1 MHIPLRRSL
10 ALAMEVGVGVGCG
23 WKKGADYPHGRARWQ
38 VRSCRGKFRSRRE
51 ARFDFGVES
60 WAFGVGCLARRR
72 RGANLDA
79 PCEIAKPLRGAK
91 LQTPNSHR
99 QNWATPPRP
108 GTRCSFKKKRTPTR
122 VAPDRRCTDFFRG
135 DPRETRRP
143 CRPSPPCGCARP
155 ARCCSRRSF
164 RHRSC
169 RSWRLSRWRRSP
181 VRRCLRRR
189 RSRS

>member
-1 MHIPLRRSL
+1 MVVGKRARTIRTGAHGGKCGVAAENSGLGARRGLIL
-10 ALAMEVGVGVGCG
+10 ALRVWRLELGVWPAVGAV
-23 WKKGADYPHGRARWQ
+23 RILTRL
-38 VRSCRGKFRSRRE
+38 VRSQSRCAGPNSKRPT
-51 ARFDFGVES
+51 
-60 WAFGVGCLARRR
+60 L
-72 RGANLDA
+72 
-79 PCEIAKPLRGAK
+79 IAKIGQRHHAPAHGAHPK
-91 LQTPNSHR
+91 KSER
-99 QNWATPPRP
+99 RP
-108 GTRCSFKKKRTPTR
+108 GLPRIG
-122 VAPDRRCTDFFRG
+122 VALIFSAVN
-135 DPRETRRP
+135 PRETRRP

>member
-1 MHIPLRRSL
+1 MVVGKRARTIRTGAHGGKCGVAAENSGLGARRGLIL
-10 ALAMEVGVGVGCG
+10 ALRVGRLELGVWPAVGAV
-23 WKKGADYPHGRARWQ
+23 RILTRL
-38 VRSCRGKFRSRRE
+38 VRSQSRCAGPNSKRPT
-51 ARFDFGVES
+51 
-60 WAFGVGCLARRR
+60 L
-72 RGANLDA
+72 
-79 PCEIAKPLRGAK
+79 IAKIGLRHHAPAHGAH
-91 LQTPNSHR
+91 P
-99 QNWATPPRP
+99 
-108 GTRCSFKKKRTPTR
+108 KKRTPTR

-155 ARCCSRRSF
+155 ARRCSRRSF